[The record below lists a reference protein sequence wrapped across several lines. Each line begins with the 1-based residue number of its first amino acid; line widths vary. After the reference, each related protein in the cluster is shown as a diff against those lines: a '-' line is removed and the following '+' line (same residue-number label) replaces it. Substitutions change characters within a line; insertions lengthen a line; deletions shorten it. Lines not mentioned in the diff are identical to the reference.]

1 MKSRIL
7 LLISFC
13 LLLVSAKAQT
23 KILSKQQ
30 VKQDIESLKKI
41 LNENSSYVYLNGY
54 DFNKDFEN
62 YQQNLKD
69 SIRLEDFGSF
79 LTKSIGRIGDRHSSV
94 RGGEVRDSLYLPFI
108 FAPENNKVIALNR
121 NADKELELFNPKY
134 PYLKSIDGISVE
146 NFLQKILPKEISAP
160 QKSYFTT
167 AVREIRDIQK
177 NYKVLNKE
185 LPKEIKLTLSDSSFQ
200 NDTILS
206 IVPVGRKQTLRPWD
220 DKFESEYAII
230 KDEDYNKPEI
240 VNKLF
245 EIKDKIAYIQIP
257 AMVGKEEA
265 PLLFEKINSFM
276 KSIQNDSKALIIDVR
291 SNGGGTRDITYEFA
305 KYFVHPDSIF
315 VVNAT
320 KQRGPIPLPKDYIE
334 SLHRRNLF
342 SFSELDKQEQKIIT
356 EFLKTFKPMY
366 ELDNKKYS
374 DYYFGLLNGKKL
386 AKQSFYYNKPI
397 YILANEKSF
406 SAASVFVAIFKNI
419 PNVKIVGVNTD
430 GSSGNSERFEL
441 PNSEIR
447 IKLSTMVSFQK
458 DGKILDGIGTEPD
471 IQIERDINQ
480 ILWKSDAQLEKLRAL
495 ILSEK

>member
-1 MKSRIL
+1 MKSKIFLSIFFSLVIL
-7 LLISFC
+7 TS
-13 LLLVSAKAQT
+13 KAQT
-23 KILSKQQ
+23 KILTKQQ

-54 DFNKDFEN
+54 DINKDFEN
-62 YQQNLKD
+62 YQQDLKD
-69 SIRLEDFGSF
+69 STRLEDFASF
-79 LTKSIGRIGDRHSSV
+79 LTKSIGKIGDRHSSV
-94 RGGEVRDSLYLPFI
+94 RGGEVKDSLYLPFI
-108 FAPENNKVIALNR
+108 FAPENDKVITLNK
-121 NADKELELFNPKY
+121 NADKELEILNPKF
-134 PYLKSIDGISVE
+134 PYLKSIDGISIE

-160 QKSYFTT
+160 QKAYFTS
-167 AVREIRDIQK
+167 AVRDIRDIQK
-177 NYKVLNKE
+177 NYRVLNKE

-206 IVPVGRKQTLRPWD
+206 IIPVGRKQTLRPWD
-220 DKFESEYAII
+220 DKFESEYVIV

-245 EIKDKIAYIQIP
+245 NIKDKIAYIQIP
-257 AMVGKEEA
+257 AMVGKEDA

-276 KSIQNDSKALIIDVR
+276 KSIRKDSKALIIDIR

-320 KQRGPIPLPKDYIE
+320 KQRGLIPLPKDYIE
-334 SLHRRNLF
+334 SLHSRNLF
-342 SFSELDKQEQKIIT
+342 AFSELDKQEKKRVT
-356 EFLKTFKPMY
+356 KFLKTFKPMY
-366 ELDNKKYS
+366 DLDDKKYS
-374 DYYFGLLNGKKL
+374 EYYFGLLNGKKL
-386 AKQSFYYNKPI
+386 AKESFYYNKPV

-406 SAASVFVAIFKNI
+406 SAASVFVTIFKNI
-419 PNVKIVGVNTD
+419 PNVKIVGVTTD

-441 PNSEIR
+441 SNSQIR

-480 ILWKSDAQLEKLRAL
+480 ILWKSDTQLEKLKGL